1 MIESTQTP
9 VRKSGYVALVGRP
22 NVGKSTLLN
31 RLVGQKVSIVSDKP
45 QTTRRRILGI
55 HTENDVQMVF
65 VDTPGIHRPGFLLN
79 ERMMH
84 AVYETLRGVDLIF
97 HLVDA
102 SESYGKG
109 ERYAMEIVS
118 KSNTP
123 AFLLLNKVDLVN
135 KGKLLPSIEFY
146 SREGDYLEV
155 IPISAARGDNLD
167 VLMEKAA
174 ENLQPGE
181 FLFPEAMITDQQERF
196 IVGEMIREKV
206 LANTRQELPYSTAVL
221 VEEFDESR
229 RDEGFVR
236 ITATIVVEKPG
247 QKKIVIGRGG
257 KMIRQIGVEARTE
270 IEAFLEVNRIYLDLH
285 VKVIPAWRNR
295 EHLLDQIGVS
305 GG

>member
-1 MIESTQTP
+1 MIGRSETP

-55 HTENDVQMVF
+55 HTEDDVQMVF

-79 ERMMH
+79 ERMMN
-84 AVYETLRGVDLIF
+84 AVYETLRGVELIL

-102 SESYGKG
+102 SESFGKG
-109 ERYAMEIVS
+109 EQYAMELVS

-135 KGKLLPSIEFY
+135 KGKLLPLIEFY
-146 SREGDYLEV
+146 SREGAYLEV

-167 VLMEKAA
+167 ALMEKAA
-174 ENLQPGE
+174 ELLQPGE
-181 FLFPEAMITDQQERF
+181 FLFPEEMITDQQERF
-196 IVGEMIREKV
+196 IVGEIIREKV

-221 VEEFDESR
+221 VEEFDETR
-229 RDEGFVR
+229 RDEGFAR

-257 KMIRQIGVEARTE
+257 KMIRQIGVEARAE
-270 IEAFLEVNRIYLDLH
+270 IESFLDVNRIYLDLH
-285 VKVIPAWRNR
+285 VKIVPAWRNR
-295 EHLLDQIGVS
+295 ENLLDQIGVS
-305 GG
+305 RG